1 VSQQQPTGGFP
12 AGSPSD
18 NKIQRDKVRGMGKR
32 RQSSRRHRL
41 GAKVFAGAGALL
53 LAVLAP
59 AGTAFASTTS
69 TSAATLTAG
78 SLSVVALSSEAI
90 SIPVGGVTTGVLPMA
105 QWTDDTGSGDGWSGT
120 VALSD
125 FTYTGSWKQTAG
137 TATALAAVSSGR
149 RPGPVPG
156 TVITITAPNGGTFD
170 GTADG
175 VEYTVKVGAD
185 ATSSSTPFTWT
196 SDDPTDKAGG
206 SGTATNGVPADVGT
220 KGITIDF
227 VSGTTYPE
235 GATYQVD
242 AGTLSPDA
250 VTLSPSYG
258 SVTAG
263 TSTTSADP
271 TLVGLADT
279 VAGGG
284 TSVSDYG
291 TAVKFVSAAVD
302 TGMGTYVIEPGVQ
315 IVADPSSWA
324 ATYTAGVQYSIV
336 SGP

>member
-1 VSQQQPTGGFP
+1 MSTFRTENSS
-12 AGSPSD
+12 A
-18 NKIQRDKVRGMGKR
+18 DKPR
-32 RQSSRRHRL
+32 RRHRL
-41 GAKVFAGAGALL
+41 GAKALAGTGALL
-53 LAVLAP
+53 LGVLAP

-69 TSAATLTAG
+69 TSTATLTAG

-105 QWTDDTGSGDGWSGT
+105 QWTDSTGSGDGWNGT
-120 VALSD
+120 VAMSD

-137 TATALAAVSSGR
+137 TATALVEPPA
-149 RPGPVPG
+149 PGPDPAPG
-156 TVITITAPNGGTFD
+156 TRSTTTAPNGGTYT

-185 ATSSSTPFTWT
+185 ATSTSTPFTWT

-206 SGTATNGVPADVGT
+206 SGTATNGVPADVGSE
-220 KGITIDF
+220 GITIDF
-227 VSGTTYPE
+227 VRGTTYPD

-263 TSTTSADP
+263 TNTTSADP
-271 TLVGLADT
+271 TLVGLTDT

-284 TSVSDYG
+284 TSLTDYG
-291 TAVKFVSAAVD
+291 TAVKFVSAAAN
-302 TGMGTYVIEPGVQ
+302 TGMGNYVIEPGVQ
-315 IVADPSSWA
+315 VVADPSSWA